1 MRRLAAGLLAT
12 LAAVLALAPAPAEPR
27 ADVVVATRDLAAGD
41 ALAPTDVAL
50 RPWPREA
57 TPSGVLGDAARAVG
71 RVPVGG
77 VRAGEPLTDVRLLG
91 PEAATSAAGRAD
103 AAGVPLRLADPGV
116 AAVLRPGARVDVIA
130 AGDAGSL
137 PRAGPVARSGP
148 PGGGARAGAGGAV
161 EAETDGV
168 VAAGAVVLAVLAP
181 PERSTAAPVIVVA
194 LPAADAARVAVTAL
208 SREVTVTLR

>member
-1 MRRLAAGLLAT
+1 MAVRRLAAGLLAT
-12 LAAVLALAPAPAEPR
+12 LAAVLALAPMPAEPR
-27 ADVVVATRDLAAGD
+27 ADVVVATRDLAAGA
-41 ALAPTDVAL
+41 ALAPADVAVA
-50 RPWPREA
+50 PWPA
-57 TPSGVLGDAARAVG
+57 GTTPAGVLDDAARAVG

-91 PEAATSAAGRAD
+91 PEAVVSAAGRPD

-116 AAVLRPGARVDVIA
+116 AAVLRPGARVDVVA
-130 AGDAGSL
+130 AGDT
-137 PRAGPVARSGP
+137 GPGAPPSRSSSFGR
-148 PGGGARAGAGGAV
+148 GGGADGGGA
-161 EAETDGV
+161 AGGV

-181 PERSTAAPVIVVA
+181 PERSTAAPVVVVA